1 MIKKDVNKLKI
12 AKELLKNTT
21 NIYLR
26 IFIEEYIDNFN
37 EIQSKNNEILE
48 ELDFFGYI
56 NFDKCLEYINQSK
69 FDITNW
75 YLGEIP
81 ISVIYSFYNEQR
93 KENFDLCIDDKGNII
108 PEYIDENYNP
118 SEANSIQEAIQ
129 KNLWTWKL

>member
-37 EIQSKNNEILE
+37 EIQSKNNYILE

-93 KENFDLCIDDKGNII
+93 KENFDLRIDDKGNII